1 MKDVE
6 HASGMFPV
14 PLHPAGGAGV
24 YQCSNVSN
32 LCSTLYMQQGADRL
46 YR

>member
-14 PLHPAGGAGV
+14 PLHPAGV